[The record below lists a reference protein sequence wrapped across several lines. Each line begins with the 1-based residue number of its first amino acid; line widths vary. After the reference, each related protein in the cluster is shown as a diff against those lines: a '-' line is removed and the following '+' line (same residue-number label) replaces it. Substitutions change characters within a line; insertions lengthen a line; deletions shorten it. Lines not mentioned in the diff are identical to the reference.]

1 MQNEYLVL
9 KWSDI
14 EEHLNDEEL
23 ENFYDCIAHI
33 TNDTPEERFTV
44 VSSQEPYAD
53 RVQEL
58 VQEKKPVLTKKEAME
73 ILQELSELK
82 HDPEVAHSEADEVLI
97 RLIND
102 KEVEKAFDEVPKWYA

>member
-33 TNDTPEERFTV
+33 TNDTPEEHFTV
-44 VSSQEPYAD
+44 VSSQEPCAD

-73 ILQELSELK
+73 TLQELSELK
-82 HDPEVAHSEADEVLI
+82 HDPEVAHIEADEVLI